1 MRRVERRE
9 RREREGERRGGGV
22 NLGGRGEEDN
32 GEWEGKE
39 MVEREGMTEKEREGR
54 REGERG

>member
-22 NLGGRGEEDN
+22 SLGGRGEEDN

-39 MVEREGMTEKEREGR
+39 RVEREGMTEKEREVR